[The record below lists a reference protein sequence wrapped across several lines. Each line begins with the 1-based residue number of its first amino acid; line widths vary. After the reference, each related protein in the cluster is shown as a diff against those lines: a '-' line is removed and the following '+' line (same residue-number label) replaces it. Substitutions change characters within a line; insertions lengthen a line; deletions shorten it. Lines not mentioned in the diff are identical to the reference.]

1 MADSS
6 VGAFVLA
13 AVAAG
18 IAWVIGNSKSDERI
32 ANDRRELNRDREVKE
47 LALKTER
54 SALTDMKRITD
65 AKLEKI
71 TQTRAEISSS
81 YVAGRKWLAAMITE
95 AEANSDKGLQN
106 YLRYKKRPA
115 PTASDNVKEI
125 AAEKR
130 AWMLQA
136 KVYEYQIKQLE
147 EYFPILAE
155 YGEAILEEMVPNS
168 ANLKL
173 DSIDSVDP
181 VLAYLTKAEWDKLNP
196 AAREQLAL
204 SRYLERPAKNSWDA
218 GLRYERYLGYLYE
231 KSGWSVDYVGA
242 IKGLEDFGRDL
253 ICRKGDECCV
263 VQAKRWNK
271 DRSVIHM
278 KHVVQLFGTCV
289 LLKSEQSLR
298 TVPKPILIST
308 AEFAIDAKSVADTLG
323 VVLNVKPLDKSYPT
337 IKVHASRVGEPLYHL
352 PYDQQYDRIKMKL
365 NDGDRYVNTVIEAHK
380 FGARRAMKFTFQK

>member
-6 VGAFVLA
+6 LGAFFLA

-18 IAWVIGNSKSDERI
+18 VAWAIGNSKSDERI
-32 ANDRRELNRDREVKE
+32 AGERREFNRDREVKD
-47 LALKTER
+47 LALKTEKN
-54 SALTDMKRITD
+54 ALVDLKRITD

-71 TQTRAEISSS
+71 TQTQTEISIS

-95 AEANSDKGLQN
+95 AEANSDRGLQN

-115 PTASDNVKEI
+115 PTASENVKEI

-130 AWMLQA
+130 AWMQQA

-155 YGEAILEEMVPNS
+155 YRDAILEEMVPGS

-181 VLAYLTKAEWDKLNP
+181 VLAYLSKNEWDKLGT
-196 AAREQLAL
+196 AEREQLAL
-204 SRYLERPAKNSWDA
+204 ERYLERPAKSSWDA

-231 KSGWSVDYVGA
+231 KSGWAVDYVGA

-253 ICRKGDECCV
+253 ICRKGKEVCV
-263 VQAKRWNK
+263 VQAKRWNR

-289 LLKSEQSLR
+289 LLKAEESLKA
-298 TVPKPILIST
+298 VPKPILIST
-308 AEFAIDAKSVADTLG
+308 AEFASDARSVADILG
-323 VVLNVKPLDKSYPT
+323 VALDVKALDPNYPT
-337 IKVHASRVGEPLYHL
+337 IKVHASRVGEALYHL
-352 PYDQQYDRIKMKL
+352 PYDQQYDRIKMRL
-365 NDGDRYVNTVIEAHK
+365 EAGDCYVNTVSEAHK
-380 FGARRAMKFTFQK
+380 LNARRAMKFGFQK